1 MGKDREGKYH
11 PPKGRP
17 SGSAKSEGLGLD
29 PRDPDFLTQNL
40 ENEKKYAE
48 APDELTSNT
57 QVRHRNRN
65 VNKDEGDYVQ
75 RNALRGKG
83 GNKNTSGAETVTFAE
98 DISTSFSRETF
109 IELAHYSSYQCISV
123 YIPTHR
129 AGVEV
134 NEQANQIRFK
144 NALQK
149 IAATLKERGIDQNM
163 IQSYLQPGYDLL
175 EEEMFW
181 RNQSNGLAVFI
192 APDFFKYIKMPITP
206 TEEIVFN
213 TGFYLNP
220 LIPVISA
227 KEYFYLLLIS
237 KKQAKLYRVDAF
249 NIEYIPVDG
258 MPRGMDDVVHFE
270 QKDGKEVFRLGGS
283 GAGMG
288 SFHGMG
294 EGRPD
299 DKEHAAIYLEEV
311 DETLWKEILHA
322 ENVPLLLAGV
332 EYMVAIYRQVTGY
345 NNIWNDALTGNFDRH
360 DVNSIHQVALEKMK
374 PYFLQRTAK
383 VLNEYGNKSGTGLT
397 SSIAEDIIPAAYYGR
412 VSVLFVQK
420 DEHIWGTFDENT
432 NELTLHENRQEEDEC
447 LLDKAA
453 IKTIKNGGE
462 VFILEKTQMPADSKM
477 AALMRF

>member
-11 PPKGRP
+11 SPKGRP
-17 SGSAKSEGLGLD
+17 SGSAKSEGIGVD
-29 PRDPDFLTQNL
+29 PRDPDYLTKNL
-40 ENEKKYAE
+40 EVDKKYE
-48 APDELTSNT
+48 NAPDELTLNT

-75 RNALRGKG
+75 RNSIK
-83 GNKNTSGAETVTFAE
+83 NKSKNKSATIPDATQAE
-98 DISTSFSRETF
+98 DLSASFSRDTF

-134 NEQANQIRFK
+134 NEQAHRIVFK

-149 IAATLKERGIDQNM
+149 ITTTLKERGISPAIVEN
-163 IQSYLQPGYDLL
+163 YLQPGYNLL
-175 EEEMFW
+175 DDEMFW
-181 RNQSNGLAVFI
+181 RTQSNGLAVFI

-206 TEEIVFN
+206 AEGIVFN

-220 LIPVISA
+220 LIPVITM

-237 KKQAKLYRVDAF
+237 KKRAKLYRVDSF
-249 NIEYIPVDG
+249 GIESISVEG

-270 QKDGKEVFRLGGS
+270 EKDGKEYFRLGSS
-283 GAGMG
+283 GTGVAN
-288 SFHGMG
+288 FHGIG

-311 DETLWKEILHA
+311 DDTLWKEVLHA

-332 EYMVAIYRQVTGY
+332 EYMTALYRQVTGY
-345 NNIWNDALTGNFDRH
+345 NNIWSDALTGNFDKH
-360 DVNSIHQVALEKMK
+360 DPNVVHRLALEKMK

-383 VLNEYGNKSGTGLT
+383 VLNEFGNKSGTGLA
-397 SSIAEDIIPAAYYGR
+397 SSVPEDIIPAAYYSR
-412 VSVLFVQK
+412 VSILFIQK
-420 DEHIWGTFDENT
+420 DEHIWGTFDEHT
-432 NELTLHENRQEEDEC
+432 NELTLHDTMQDDDEC

-477 AALMRF
+477 AAIMRF